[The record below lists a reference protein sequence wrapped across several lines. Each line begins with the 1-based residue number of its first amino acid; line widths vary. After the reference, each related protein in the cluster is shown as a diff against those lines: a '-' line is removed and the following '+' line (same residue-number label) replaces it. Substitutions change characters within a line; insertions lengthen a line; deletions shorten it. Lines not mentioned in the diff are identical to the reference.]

1 MKINPLTLSFPNPE
15 TEREFLRHY
24 FRMSLK
30 QVRFAL
36 ILAIVVY
43 VILGIVDFQFAPE
56 IRDKLLLVRYGF
68 VLPVCIAVLGLSFSA
83 HFRHIMQV
91 LIGAAII
98 VTAIAAPVVAILI
111 PTLGVN
117 YIGLTSLLMYN
128 YTAIKLRFVA
138 ASITGLI
145 IFLIYNALDLLMIKT
160 PIAKLVEVDFYLA
173 ATISVGMF
181 ACYQMEFYLR
191 QDYISDRLLKK
202 EQDKAEE
209 LLLNVLPASIA
220 ARLKQGDKVIAE
232 SFPDVT
238 ILFADLVNFTQL
250 SANISAKEL
259 VNILNEIFSEFDLLA
274 EKHGLEKIKTIGDA
288 YMVVGGLPVHRDD
301 HAQAVASMA
310 LDMRA
315 AIQRISSLSQE
326 PLSIRIGINTGPVVA
341 GVIGI
346 KKFIYDLW
354 GDTVNVA
361 SRMES
366 HGIPDQIHVTVE
378 TYQALQQEFTFQKRD
393 KIQVKGK
400 GEMQTYLLINRKSN
414 GSQSDLHLEICS

>member
-15 TEREFLRHY
+15 SEREFLQHY
-24 FRMSLK
+24 FRISLK
-30 QVRFAL
+30 QVRLAL
-36 ILAIVVY
+36 VLAIVVY
-43 VILGIVDFQFAPE
+43 IILGIVDIQFAPE

-68 VLPVCIAVLGLSFSA
+68 VLPICVSVLGLSFSA
-83 HFRHIMQV
+83 YFRHIMQISISV
-91 LIGAAII
+91 AIGVA
-98 VTAIAAPVVAILI
+98 AIAAPVVAILI
-111 PTLGVN
+111 PALGVN

-128 YTAIKLRFVA
+128 YTAIKLRFVT
-138 ASITGLI
+138 ASITGLM
-145 IFLIYNALDLLMIKT
+145 IFLLYNILDLLMIQT
-160 PIAKLVEVDFYLA
+160 PLAKLIEVDFYLM
-173 ATISVGMF
+173 ATMCVGMF
-181 ACYQMEFYLR
+181 ANYQMEFYLR
-191 QDYISDRLLKK
+191 QSYISDRLLRK
-202 EQDKAEE
+202 EQEKAEE

-220 ARLKQGDKVIAE
+220 ARLKRGDKVIAE

-250 SANISAKEL
+250 SATISAKEL

-288 YMVVGGLPVHRDD
+288 YMVVGGLPIHRAD

-315 AIQRISSLSQE
+315 AIQRISNLSQE

-366 HGIPDQIHVTVE
+366 HGIPDQIHVTGE
-378 TYQALQQEFTFQKRD
+378 TYQVLQQEYTFEARD

-400 GEMQTYLLINRKSN
+400 GEMQTYLLLNKKSREN
-414 GSQSDLHLEICS
+414 EANLHLEIFS

>member
-15 TEREFLRHY
+15 SEREFLQHY
-24 FRMSLK
+24 FRISLK
-30 QVRFAL
+30 QVRLAL
-36 ILAIVVY
+36 VLAIVVY
-43 VILGIVDFQFAPE
+43 IILGIVDIQFAPE

-68 VLPVCIAVLGLSFSA
+68 VLPICVSVLGLSFSA
-83 HFRHIMQV
+83 YFRHIMQISISV
-91 LIGAAII
+91 AIGVA
-98 VTAIAAPVVAILI
+98 AIAAPVVAILI
-111 PTLGVN
+111 PALGVN

-128 YTAIKLRFVA
+128 YTAIKLRFVT
-138 ASITGLI
+138 ASITGLM
-145 IFLIYNALDLLMIKT
+145 IFLLYNILDLLMIQT
-160 PIAKLVEVDFYLA
+160 PGAKLIEVDFYLM
-173 ATISVGMF
+173 ATMCVGMF
-181 ACYQMEFYLR
+181 ANYQMEFYLR
-191 QDYISDRLLKK
+191 QSYISDRLLRK
-202 EQDKAEE
+202 EQEKAEE

-220 ARLKQGDKVIAE
+220 ARLKRGDKVIAE

-250 SANISAKEL
+250 SATISAKEL

-288 YMVVGGLPVHRDD
+288 YMVVGGLPIHRAD

-315 AIQRISSLSQE
+315 AIQRISNLSQE

-366 HGIPDQIHVTVE
+366 HGIPDQIHVTGE
-378 TYQALQQEFTFQKRD
+378 TYQVLQQEYTFEARD

-400 GEMQTYLLINRKSN
+400 GEMQTYLLLNKKSREN
-414 GSQSDLHLEICS
+414 EANLHLEIFS

>member
-1 MKINPLTLSFPNPE
+1 MEINPLTLSFSDPE
-15 TEREFLRHY
+15 SERGFLQHY
-24 FRMSLK
+24 FRISLK
-30 QVRFAL
+30 QIRLAL
-36 ILAIVVY
+36 VLAIVVY
-43 VILGIVDFQFAPE
+43 IILGIVDLQFAPE

-68 VLPVCIAVLGLSFSA
+68 VLPICVTVLGLSFSTY
-83 HFRHIMQV
+83 FRHIRQISISV
-91 LIGAAII
+91 AI
-98 VTAIAAPVVAILI
+98 VVAAIAAPVVAILI
-111 PTLGVN
+111 PALGVN

-145 IFLIYNALDLLMIKT
+145 IFLLYNILDILMIQT
-160 PIAKLVEVDFYLA
+160 PIAKLVEVDFYLM
-173 ATISVGMF
+173 ATMCVGMF
-181 ACYQMEFYLR
+181 ANYQMEFYLR
-191 QDYISDRLLKK
+191 QSYISDRLLRK
-202 EQDKAEE
+202 EQQKAEE

-220 ARLKQGDKVIAE
+220 ARLKQGDKIIAE

-250 SANISAKEL
+250 SATISAKEL

-288 YMVVGGLPVHRDD
+288 YMVVGGLPIHRPD

-315 AIQRISSLSQE
+315 AIQRIKCSLSQE

-366 HGIPDQIHVTVE
+366 HGIPDQIHVTLE
-378 TYQALQQEFTFQKRD
+378 TYQVLQQEYIFTARD

-400 GEMQTYLLINRKSN
+400 GEMQTYLL
-414 GSQSDLHLEICS
+414 LHKK

>member
-15 TEREFLRHY
+15 SEREFLQHY

-43 VILGIVDFQFAPE
+43 MILGIVDFQFAPE
-56 IRDKLLLVRYGF
+56 IRDKLLLIRYGI
-68 VLPVCIAVLGLSFSA
+68 VLPVCVAVLGLSFSA
-83 HFRHIMQV
+83 YFRHIMQI
-91 LIGAAII
+91 LIGAVII
-98 VTAIAAPVVAILI
+98 VAAIAAPAVTILI
-111 PTLGVN
+111 PSLGVN

-128 YTAIKLRFVA
+128 YTAVKLRFVA
-138 ASITGLI
+138 SSITGLI
-145 IFLIYNALDLLMIKT
+145 IFLIYNALDLLIIQT
-160 PIAKLVEVDFYLA
+160 PIPKLVEVDFYLG
-173 ATISVGMF
+173 ATMCVGMF
-181 ACYQMEFYLR
+181 ACYQMEFYFR

-220 ARLKQGDKVIAE
+220 ARLKKGDKVIAE

-250 SANISAKEL
+250 SATISAKEL

-288 YMVVGGLPVHRDD
+288 YMVVGGLPIHRED

-378 TYQALQQEFTFQKRD
+378 TYQALQKEYTFEARD

-400 GEMQTYLLINRKSN
+400 GEMQTYLLLNRKPN
-414 GSQSDLHLEICS
+414 NN

>member
-15 TEREFLRHY
+15 SEREFLQYY
-24 FRMSLK
+24 FRISLK
-30 QVRFAL
+30 QVRLAL
-36 ILAIVVY
+36 VFAIVVY
-43 VILGIVDFQFAPE
+43 VILGIVDLQFAPE
-56 IRDKLLLVRYGF
+56 IRNKLLLVRYGV
-68 VLPVCIAVLGLSFSA
+68 VLPVCITVLGLSFSA
-83 HFRHIMQV
+83 YFRHIMQISISV
-91 LIGAAII
+91 AIL
-98 VTAIAAPVVAILI
+98 VAAIAAPVVAISI
-111 PTLGVN
+111 PALGVN

-128 YTAIKLRFVA
+128 YTAIKLRFIA

-145 IFLIYNALDLLMIKT
+145 IFLAYNTLDLLMIQT
-160 PIAKLVEVDFYLA
+160 PLAKLVEIDFYLA
-173 ATISVGMF
+173 ATMGVGMF
-181 ACYQMEFYLR
+181 SNYQIESYLR
-191 QDYISDRLLKK
+191 QSYISDCLLRK
-202 EQDKAEE
+202 EQEKAEE

-250 SANISAKEL
+250 SATISAKEL

-288 YMVVGGLPVHRDD
+288 YMVVGGLPIHRVD
-301 HAQAVASMA
+301 HAQAVANMA

-315 AIQRISSLSQE
+315 AIQRISNLSQE

-366 HGIPDQIHVTVE
+366 HGIPDQIHVTLE
-378 TYQALQQEFTFQKRD
+378 TYQVLQQEYTFKTRD

-400 GEMQTYLLINRKSN
+400 GEMQTYLLLNKKSREN
-414 GSQSDLHLEICS
+414 EENLHLEIFS

>member
-1 MKINPLTLSFPNPE
+1 MEINPLTLSFSDPE
-15 TEREFLRHY
+15 SERGFLQHY
-24 FRMSLK
+24 FRISLK
-30 QVRFAL
+30 QIRLAL
-36 ILAIVVY
+36 VLAIVVY
-43 VILGIVDFQFAPE
+43 IILGIVDLQFAPE

-68 VLPVCIAVLGLSFSA
+68 VLPICVTVLGLSFSTY
-83 HFRHIMQV
+83 FRHIRQISISV
-91 LIGAAII
+91 AI
-98 VTAIAAPVVAILI
+98 VVAAIAAPVVAILI
-111 PTLGVN
+111 PALGVN

-145 IFLIYNALDLLMIKT
+145 IFLLYNILDILMIQT
-160 PIAKLVEVDFYLA
+160 PIAKLIEVDFYLI
-173 ATISVGMF
+173 ATMCVGMF
-181 ACYQMEFYLR
+181 ANYQMEFYLR
-191 QDYISDRLLKK
+191 QSYISDRLLRK
-202 EQDKAEE
+202 EQQKAEE

-220 ARLKQGDKVIAE
+220 ARLKQGDKIIAE

-250 SANISAKEL
+250 SATISAKEL

-288 YMVVGGLPVHRDD
+288 YMVVGGLPIHRPD

-366 HGIPDQIHVTVE
+366 HGIPDQIHVTLE
-378 TYQALQQEFTFQKRD
+378 TYQVLQQEYIFTARD

-400 GEMQTYLLINRKSN
+400 GEMQTYLL
-414 GSQSDLHLEICS
+414 LHKK

>member
-1 MKINPLTLSFPNPE
+1 MKINPLTLNFTNPE
-15 TEREFLRHY
+15 LEKEFLRHY
-24 FRMSLK
+24 FQIFLK

-36 ILAIVVY
+36 VLAIVVY
-43 VILGIVDFQFAPE
+43 IILGFVDLQFAPD
-56 IRDKLLLVRYGF
+56 IRDKLLFIRFGV
-68 VLPVCIAVLGLSFSA
+68 VLPVCVTILGLSFSA
-83 HFRHIMQV
+83 YFTKIMQPSIS
-91 LIGAAII
+91 LAII
-98 VTAIAAPVVAILI
+98 VAAIAAPVVSILI
-111 PTLGVN
+111 PSLGVN

-138 ASITGLI
+138 ASITGFF
-145 IFLIYNALDLLMIKT
+145 IFALYNILDLVFIKT
-160 PIAKLVEVDFYLA
+160 EVSKLIEVDFYLA
-173 ATISVGMF
+173 ATIAVGMF

-191 QDYISDRLLKK
+191 QDHVKNILLRE
-202 EQDKAEE
+202 EQEKVDK

-220 ARLKQGDKVIAE
+220 ARLKDGDKVIAE

-250 SANISAKEL
+250 SANISPEEL
-259 VNILNEIFSEFDLLA
+259 VNILNEIFSAFDRLA

-288 YMVVGGLPVHRDD
+288 YMVVGGLPIHRED
-301 HAQAVASMA
+301 HAQAVADMA
-310 LDMRA
+310 LDMRRE
-315 AIQRISSLSQE
+315 IQRISSLSIV
-326 PLSIRIGINTGPVVA
+326 PMKIRIGINTGPVVA

-366 HGIPDQIHVTVE
+366 QGIPDQIHITSE
-378 TYQALQQEFTFQKRD
+378 TYQVLQHGYLLQERG

-400 GEMQTYLLINRKSN
+400 GEMQTYLLIDKVSHPIVR
-414 GSQSDLHLEICS
+414 

>member
-1 MKINPLTLSFPNPE
+1 MEINPLTLSFSDPE
-15 TEREFLRHY
+15 SERGFLQHY
-24 FRMSLK
+24 FRISLK
-30 QVRFAL
+30 QIRLAL
-36 ILAIVVY
+36 VLAIVVY
-43 VILGIVDFQFAPE
+43 IILGIVDLQFAPE

-68 VLPVCIAVLGLSFSA
+68 VLPICVTVLGLSFSTY
-83 HFRHIMQV
+83 FRHIRQISISV
-91 LIGAAII
+91 AI
-98 VTAIAAPVVAILI
+98 VVAAIAAPVVAILI
-111 PTLGVN
+111 PALGVN

-145 IFLIYNALDLLMIKT
+145 IFLLYNILDILMIQT
-160 PIAKLVEVDFYLA
+160 PIAKLVEVDFYLM
-173 ATISVGMF
+173 ATMCVGMF
-181 ACYQMEFYLR
+181 ANYQMEFYLR
-191 QDYISDRLLKK
+191 QSYISDRLLRK
-202 EQDKAEE
+202 EQQKAEE

-220 ARLKQGDKVIAE
+220 ARLKQGDKIIAE

-250 SANISAKEL
+250 SATISAKEL

-288 YMVVGGLPVHRDD
+288 YMVVGGLPIHRPD

-366 HGIPDQIHVTVE
+366 HGIPDQIHVTLE
-378 TYQALQQEFTFQKRD
+378 TYQVLQQEYIFTARD

-400 GEMQTYLLINRKSN
+400 GEMQTYLL
-414 GSQSDLHLEICS
+414 LHKK

>member
-1 MKINPLTLSFPNPE
+1 MKINPVTLSFLNPE
-15 TEREFLRHY
+15 LEQEFLRYY
-24 FRMSLK
+24 FQKSLK

-36 ILAIVVY
+36 VLAIVVY
-43 VILGIVDFQFAPE
+43 VILGIVDLQFAPE
-56 IRDKLLLVRYGF
+56 IRDKLLLIRYGI
-68 VLPVCIAVLGLSFSA
+68 VLPVCITILGLSFSTY
-83 HFRHIMQV
+83 FRRIMQV
-91 LIGAAII
+91 SIGLAI
-98 VTAIAAPVVAILI
+98 VVVAIAAPVVAIII
-111 PTLGVN
+111 PSLGVN

-138 ASITGLI
+138 SSITGLTI
-145 IFLIYNALDLLMIKT
+145 LLTYNILDLLLIKT
-160 PIAKLVEVDFYLA
+160 PVEKLIEVDFYLVA
-173 ATISVGMF
+173 AMCVGMF
-181 ACYQMEFYLR
+181 ASYQMEFYLR
-191 QDYISDRLLKK
+191 QDYMSDRLLKL
-202 EQDKAEE
+202 EQKKTEE

-220 ARLKQGDKVIAE
+220 TRLIAGDKVIAE

-250 SANISAKEL
+250 SSHISPEEL
-259 VNILNEIFSEFDLLA
+259 VSILNEIFSEFDLLA

-288 YMVVGGLPVHRDD
+288 YMVVGGLPIHRAD
-301 HAQAVASMA
+301 HAQAVANMA
-310 LDMRA
+310 LDMREQ
-315 AIQRISSLSQE
+315 IERISNHSKE

-366 HGIPDQIHVTVE
+366 QGLPDQIHVTIA
-378 TYQALQQEFTFQKRD
+378 TYQALNKEYLFQARD

-400 GEMQTYLLINRKSN
+400 GEMQTYLLLNRKN
-414 GSQSDLHLEICS
+414 

>member
-1 MKINPLTLSFPNPE
+1 MKINPLTLSFPDPE
-15 TEREFLRHY
+15 SEREFLRHY
-24 FRMSLK
+24 FRLSLK
-30 QVRFAL
+30 QIRFAL

-56 IRDKLLLVRYGF
+56 IRDKLLLIRYGI
-68 VLPVCIAVLGLSFSA
+68 VLPVCVAVFGLSFSTY
-83 HFRHIMQV
+83 FRQIMQIA
-91 LIGAAII
+91 IGLAII
-98 VTAIAAPVVAILI
+98 VAAIAAPAVAILI
-111 PTLGVN
+111 PELGVN

-145 IFLIYNALDLLMIKT
+145 IFLMYNFLEFFIIKT
-160 PIAKLVEVDFYLA
+160 PIPKLVEVDFYLA
-173 ATISVGMF
+173 ATMCVGMF

-191 QDYISDRLLKK
+191 QDYIHDRLLKK
-202 EQDKAEE
+202 EQEKAEE

-274 EKHGLEKIKTIGDA
+274 EKHGLEKIKTIGDS
-288 YMVVGGLPVHRDD
+288 YMVVGGLPIHRED

-315 AIQRISSLSQE
+315 AIQRISNLSHE

-378 TYQALQQEFTFQKRD
+378 TYQALQQEFTFQERD

-400 GEMQTYLLINRKSN
+400 GEMQTYLLLDRKSN
-414 GSQSDLHLEICS
+414 DSQSNLHLEICT

>member
-15 TEREFLRHY
+15 SEREFLQHY
-24 FRMSLK
+24 FRISLK
-30 QVRFAL
+30 QVRLAL
-36 ILAIVVY
+36 VFAIVVY
-43 VILGIVDFQFAPE
+43 VILGIVDLQFAPE
-56 IRDKLLLVRYGF
+56 IRNKLLLVRYGV
-68 VLPVCIAVLGLSFSA
+68 VLPVCITVLGLSFSA
-83 HFRHIMQV
+83 YFRHIMQISISV
-91 LIGAAII
+91 AIL
-98 VTAIAAPVVAILI
+98 VAAIAAPVVAISI
-111 PTLGVN
+111 PALGVN

-128 YTAIKLRFVA
+128 YTAIKLRFIA

-145 IFLIYNALDLLMIKT
+145 IFLAYNALDLLMIQT
-160 PIAKLVEVDFYLA
+160 PLAKLVEIDFYLA
-173 ATISVGMF
+173 ATMGVGMF
-181 ACYQMEFYLR
+181 SNYQIESYLR
-191 QDYISDRLLKK
+191 QSYISDRLLRK
-202 EQDKAEE
+202 EQEKAEE

-250 SANISAKEL
+250 SATISAKEL

-288 YMVVGGLPVHRDD
+288 YMVVGGLPIHRVD
-301 HAQAVASMA
+301 HAQAVANMA

-315 AIQRISSLSQE
+315 AIQRISNLSQE

-366 HGIPDQIHVTVE
+366 HGIPDQIHVTLE
-378 TYQALQQEFTFQKRD
+378 TYQVLQQEYTFKTRD

-400 GEMQTYLLINRKSN
+400 GEMQTYLLLNKKSREN
-414 GSQSDLHLEICS
+414 EENLHLEIFS